1 MTKVK
6 LFIQTHKRWLIIA
19 AAVLLVIS
27 GYAYYRHMA
36 KEEPYNLEREMRSM
50 SRYLGDKGTIVDVDV
65 TTLDKF
71 FKSVDNVKYR
81 LRGMVT
87 DYKEKPSLFYE
98 NKKRYTCDL
107 LCSNDMRVSVYFK
120 DDEGVADGEYVEI
133 VGELLTIGMGSSDRT
148 CFSIYDASIVER
160 GASVRERVESEH

>member
-27 GYAYYRHMA
+27 GWAYYRHMA
-36 KEEPYNLEREMRSM
+36 KEELYNLEREMRSM

-65 TTLDKF
+65 TTLDEL

-87 DYKEKPSLFYE
+87 DYKEEPNLFFE
-98 NKKRYTCDL
+98 SKIMYTCYL

-133 VGELLTIGMGSSDRT
+133 VGELLSIGKGYSNT
-148 CFSIYDASIVER
+148 TGFSITNASIVER